1 MERPRYRFSRE
12 QRLRKSLDFEQV
24 YERGIRAGDAHL
36 LVFALP
42 NGTAITRLGVS
53 VSRKHGSAV
62 VRNLKRRRLKEAFR
76 RLQHDLPAGLDIII
90 VPRQRL
96 DSELADYSKSLMKL
110 IRRLTTELGL
120 NST

>member
-76 RLQHDLPAGLDIII
+76 RLQHDLPSGLDIII